1 MCHPLSVRRLL
12 MVLLPLAV
20 AGGVSLP
27 GVAAEP
33 ATQPAARQLLA
44 RADRIVV
51 LGDSITYG
59 GRWVALLDC
68 WKETAGLTGMMIDM
82 GLSSETVSG
91 LSEDGHA
98 GGKFPRPNLHERL
111 DRVLRVSRPDV
122 VLACYGMNC
131 GIYQSLDA
139 ERFACF
145 RAGIERLHAA
155 VEATGASIIH
165 LTPPIYDQRPDKPG
179 PAGNIPYDEVLAEYS
194 RWLLSKRADG
204 WLVIDVHGPMKQALE
219 RIRQD
224 EPQTVF
230 SPDTIHPD
238 NTGHWFICRAVLDG
252 LGVPADWTQEQAEP
266 LLPLVTKRL
275 QLLRDAYLSAA
286 GHLRP
291 GVRTGLPLDEA
302 IHAADRLTAEIR
314 TDSR

>member
-1 MCHPLSVRRLL
+1 MRHPLSARWLL

-20 AGGVSLP
+20 AGGISRP
-27 GVAAEP
+27 GLATEP

-44 RADRIVV
+44 EADRIVV

-68 WKETAGLTGMMIDM
+68 WKETAGLTGMVIDM

-98 GGKFPRPNLHERL
+98 SGTFPRPDLHERL

-131 GIYQSLDA
+131 GIYQPLDA
-139 ERFACF
+139 ERFARF

-155 VEATGASIIH
+155 VEATGAGIIH

-179 PAGNIPYDEVLAEYS
+179 PAGDIDYDEVLAEYS
-194 RWLLSKRADG
+194 HWLLSKRADG
-204 WLVIDVHGPMKQALE
+204 WLVIDVHGPMKQALN
-219 RIRQD
+219 RARQD
-224 EPQTVF
+224 DPLAVF
-230 SPDTIHPD
+230 APDTVHPG

-252 LGVPADWTQEQAEP
+252 FGVSADWTQEQAEP
-266 LLPLVTKRL
+266 LLPLVTKRM

-302 IHAADRLTAEIR
+302 IREADEITAEIR
-314 TDSR
+314 AGSR